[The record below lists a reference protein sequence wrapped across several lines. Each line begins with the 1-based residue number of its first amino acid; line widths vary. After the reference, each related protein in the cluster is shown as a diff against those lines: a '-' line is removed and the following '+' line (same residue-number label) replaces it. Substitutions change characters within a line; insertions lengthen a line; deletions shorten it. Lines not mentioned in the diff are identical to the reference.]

1 MTDSFKTRASLKV
14 GPANYTYYSL
24 KALEKKFPRVKKLP
38 FSLRILL
45 ENLLRHEDGRS
56 VTQQDIEALATRDV
70 KKPNDREIA
79 FRPARVLLQDFTGVP
94 AVVDLATM
102 REALAAMGGNP
113 DKINPLAP
121 ADLVIDHSVIV
132 DQFATSQA
140 FGANAKLE
148 FDRNRERYAFL
159 RWGQNAFRNFRVVP
173 PDTGICHQVNL
184 EYLASV
190 VFTGEG
196 KMAYPDTLVG
206 TDSHTTM
213 INGLGVLGWGVGG
226 IEAEAALLGQPQSML
241 IPDVIGMKLVGT
253 LPPGATATDLVLTVT
268 QMLRKKG
275 VVGKF
280 VEFYGPGVAGLALTD
295 RATIANMAPEYGAT
309 MGFFPVDAET
319 IKYLKFTNRPAKT
332 VALAEA
338 YCKKQGLFRT
348 NDSPEPVF
356 TDTLTLNLKDVE
368 PSLAGP
374 KRPQDRVP
382 LKDSRRIFRESLK
395 SFLEGDSAKVDPKVI
410 AKWLSEG
417 GDQGM
422 TAPGTAL
429 APSAPAPTAAENP
442 AANAQAL
449 SSPSFSFSSSL
460 GSLTKTQPVRD
471 GRMTYDLP
479 QGAVVLASI
488 TSCTN
493 TSNPSVMLGAALLAK
508 KAVERGLSVKP
519 WVKTSLAPGSKVV
532 TDYLRDAG
540 LMPYL
545 EALGFHLVGYGCT
558 SCIGN
563 SGPLPEAVS
572 EAVRAGDL
580 VVAGVLS
587 GNRNFEGRINP
598 QIKMNYLA
606 SPPLVVAY
614 ALAGEMDKDLTR
626 EPLGSDRSGAPVY
639 LKDIWPTA
647 DEVQEAIATAV
658 KPAHFK
664 TAYGQVFEGDG
675 RWQALKIPKG
685 RTYLWEESSTYV
697 RKPPFFNDIPKA
709 PAPLKEIAG
718 ARCLVML
725 GDSVTTDHISPA
737 GNIAK
742 NSPAAKYLVA
752 HGVSQADFNS
762 YGARRGNHEVM
773 MRGTFAN
780 IRLKNLLLPSSE
792 GNVTIHYPTG
802 EQMSI
807 YDAAMKYQAAK
818 TPLVVLAGA
827 EYGTGSSR
835 DWAAKGTMLLGVR
848 TVIAKSFE
856 RIHRSNLA
864 GMGVLPLQYEAG
876 QDAKSLGLTGQE
888 TFTVTGVAKDLSPKK
903 KLTVTATD
911 TEGKKTTFTA
921 VCRLDTPNE
930 VDYYR
935 HGGIL
940 HFVLRQLAAA

>member
-1 MTDSFKTRASLKV
+1 MQDSFKTKARLKV
-14 GPANYTYYSL
+14 GSTNYTIYSL
-24 KALEKKFPRVKKLP
+24 KALEKKLPKVKKLP

-56 VTQQDIEALATRDV
+56 VTKEDIEALATRDV
-70 KKPNDREIA
+70 KKPTDREIA

-102 REALAAMGGNP
+102 REALAGMGGNP

-132 DQFATSQA
+132 DQFATAQA

-196 KMAYPDTLVG
+196 KTAYPDTLVG

-319 IKYLKFTNRPAKT
+319 IRYLKFTNRPAKT

-348 NDSPEPVF
+348 KDSPDPVF

-374 KRPQDRVP
+374 RRPQDRVP
-382 LKDSRRIFRESLK
+382 LKSSKKIFRENLK
-395 SFLEGDSAKVDPKVI
+395 NFLEKECAPLERAAI
-410 AKWLSEG
+410 AEWIEEG
-417 GDQGM
+417 G
-422 TAPGTAL
+422 
-429 APSAPAPTAAENP
+429 
-442 AANAQAL
+442 
-449 SSPSFSFSSSL
+449 SSPSKKSSVSSSL
-460 GSLTKTQPVRD
+460 GALTKTHPVTD
-471 GRMTYDLP
+471 GRVSYSLP
-479 QGAVVLASI
+479 QGAVVLAAI

-493 TSNPSVMLGAALLAK
+493 TSNPSVMLGAGLLAK
-508 KAVERGLSVKP
+508 KAVERGLSAKP

-532 TDYLRDAG
+532 TDYLKDAG

-614 ALAGEMDKDLTR
+614 ALAGEMDKDLTT
-626 EPLGSDRSGAPVY
+626 EALGTDRSGAPVY
-639 LKDIWPTA
+639 LKDIWPTPEEVA
-647 DEVQEAIATAV
+647 DAIRTAV
-658 KPAHFK
+658 KPVHFQK
-664 TAYGQVFEGDG
+664 AYGEVFDGDKS
-675 RWQALKIPKG
+675 WQALKIPKG
-685 RTYLWEESSTYV
+685 RTYVWEDSSTYV
-697 RKPPFFNDIPKA
+697 RKPPFFTNIPKE
-709 PAPLKEIAG
+709 PAPLKEISG

-742 NSPAAKYLVA
+742 NSPAAKYLVE
-752 HGVSQADFNS
+752 HGVSPADFNS

-780 IRLKNLLLPSSE
+780 IRLKNLLIPGSE
-792 GNVTIHYPTG
+792 GNVTVHFPTG

-807 YDAAMKYQAAK
+807 YDASMKYQASK
-818 TPLVVLAGA
+818 TALVVLAGA

-848 TVIAKSFE
+848 AVMAKSFE

-864 GMGVLPLQYEAG
+864 GMGVLPLQFEAG

-888 TFTVTGVAKDLSPKK
+888 TFAVAGVAKDLAPKK
-903 KLTVTATD
+903 KLSVTATD

-940 HFVLRQLAAA
+940 TFVLRQLAAA